1 LLKSW
6 ACRPGDDMRGC
17 KVKSK
22 HARKR
27 LKLPVLPAVM
37 IASGVSSAHAL
48 ELGTINVHS
57 SLGQPLRAS
66 IAYALAPNEAIDE
79 YCVSLVSANRQV
91 GLPGLSRAHVQVSNG
106 LITITGRTAIT
117 DPLLTA
123 TLEVRCPY
131 TPKVTRE
138 FMLFVDPAGVDSE
151 TMLVTAPAP
160 GSRVPEPTPRLA
172 AETLTAIATGSTY
185 RVRPGDSLSGI
196 VRRLQGPKREMW
208 TAVNAIFALN
218 PDAFMN
224 ADPNQLKAGALLRI
238 PQNLGG
244 REFAGLP
251 DTAVQT
257 AAAQTAAPAAMRN
270 APVQETAVAVAPLV
284 PVALD
289 DIAASDVEV
298 VGEVETIAAAYDL
311 LDSDGFTAAD
321 AHVTPVAEPPAAI
334 ERIDAASR
342 KPAVVAETMYDA
354 DYASGSGSAWW
365 TLGVTLAAIAGLLF
379 RRRRSQRDQ
388 EDAVAAAMARVER
401 PPRHLD
407 EPSIEVEIIGMPQ
420 DSEDVE
426 YELSDDSPTAE
437 NLALDANLV
446 DGNGLY
452 TQSSTGNIDFELGE
466 DPVLDLDLSEA
477 APGEPEE
484 CETNIIPP
492 PNRCAGSILESEVL
506 PEEHDYELSVV
517 VDVTKMPV
525 PEEATERD
533 LKAVVVDDASGSS
546 LITEIDGYT
555 LSKEVDYQ
563 ILEQDYEDELTA
575 TQALN
580 LEIERAAQELTRELD
595 GELTIDTEMLPRE
608 ETMAVPVADISE
620 LDLTAALSADNDD
633 MSLEK
638 DTDDTAEIT
647 ARFDAGAA

>member
-1 LLKSW
+1 
-6 ACRPGDDMRGC
+6 
-17 KVKSK
+17 
-22 HARKR
+22 
-27 LKLPVLPAVM
+27 M

-48 ELGTINVHS
+48 ELGAINVHS

-66 IAYALAPNEAIDE
+66 IAYALAPNEAISE
-79 YCVSLVSANRQV
+79 SCVSLVPATRKS
-91 GLPGLSRAHVQVSNG
+91 GLPGLARADVKVSNG
-106 LITITGRTAIT
+106 LITITGRTAVT
-117 DPLLTA
+117 DPLLT
-123 TLEVRCPY
+123 TSVKVSCPY

-138 FMLFVDPAGVDSE
+138 FMLFVDPAGVGGES
-151 TMLVTAPAP
+151 MLATAPAP
-160 GSRVPEPTPRLA
+160 RPRVPEPAPRPA
-172 AETLTAIATGSTY
+172 AERLTAIAPGSTY

-196 VRRLQGPKREMW
+196 VRRMQGPNRDMW
-208 TAVNAIFALN
+208 PAINAIFALN

-238 PQNLGG
+238 PQNLST
-244 REFAGLP
+244 RELADLP
-251 DTAVQT
+251 DTSGQT
-257 AAAQTAAPAAMRN
+257 ATAQSAAPAATLN
-270 APVQETAVAVAPLV
+270 APVQEAAVAVAPLA

-289 DIAASDVEV
+289 DLAESDVEV
-298 VGEVETIAAAYDL
+298 IAEIEDIAAAYDL

-321 AHVTPVAEPPAAI
+321 ARVTPIAVPTPDI

-354 DYASGSGSAWW
+354 DYASGSSSAWW
-365 TLGVTLAAIAGLLF
+365 TLGLTLAAIAGLLF
-379 RRRRSQRDQ
+379 RRRRSQRDH
-388 EDAVAAAMARVER
+388 EDAVAAAMVRVER

-407 EPSIEVEIIGMPQ
+407 EPSIEVEIIGMPEA
-420 DSEDVE
+420 SEDVD

-437 NLALDANLV
+437 NPALDANLV
-446 DGNGLY
+446 DGNGLG
-452 TQSSTGNIDFELGE
+452 TQSSTGSIDFQLGE
-466 DPVLDLDLSEA
+466 EPVLDLDLSEA
-477 APGEPEE
+477 ALGEPEE
-484 CETNIIPP
+484 CETDIIPP
-492 PNRCAGSILESEVL
+492 PDRSAGSILESEVL

-546 LITEIDGYT
+546 LITEVDGYT

-595 GELTIDTEMLPRE
+595 GELTIDTEVLPRE

-633 MSLEK
+633 MSA
-638 DTDDTAEIT
+638 DRDSDVTAEIT
-647 ARFDAGAA
+647 ARVEAGAA